1 MGPGMGMGRARHV
14 SAATGTSTKTT
25 ERAEGLERLSVSPL
39 RAHHNELGDLNR
51 ASGSGKA
58 GGEMLR
64 RGFTTLGV
72 LRGLNLGLAGTLSA
86 MNFAMGRPG
95 LGLLWGGVA
104 LMWGALL
111 LAKQGSSGADQ
122 GN

>member
-1 MGPGMGMGRARHV
+1 MGPGMGAGRARHV
-14 SAATGTSTKTT
+14 SAANATGNQAT
-25 ERAEGLERLSVSPL
+25 ERAEGLERLSVSPPQ
-39 RAHHNELGDLNR
+39 AHRTELGDFAR
-51 ASGSGKA
+51 ASDIKEV

-72 LRGLNLGLAGTLSA
+72 LRGLNLGLTGTLSV

-104 LMWGALL
+104 LMWGALA
-111 LAKQGSSGADQ
+111 LAGRGRNEAGDGS
-122 GN
+122 